1 MGTHPGW
8 DWWQRSPRT
17 RSSSQVMRRWTVCF
31 TLVLCSGEVVRRAE
45 DWSQGNGQC
54 GAGD

>member
-8 DWWQRSPRT
+8 DWWQWSPRT

-31 TLVLCSGEVVRRAE
+31 TLVLCSGEVVRRARE
-45 DWSQGNGQC
+45 TGSVVLVTEC
-54 GAGD
+54 GP